1 MGDGDWEINV
11 PASHARDTGANWL
24 YLQAWEMMPS
34 PTQPMMSL
42 ESADKAWLSSP
53 VVEGGGRDI
62 FKEPHGTDSLLAV
75 VSSP

>member
-1 MGDGDWEINV
+1 MGDGDREINV

-24 YLQAWEMMPS
+24 YLRAWEMMLS

-53 VVEGGGRDI
+53 AVEGGGRDN
-62 FKEPHGTDSLLAV
+62 FKEPHGADSLWAV
-75 VSSP
+75 GSSH